1 MQQNVSQQ
9 IPQQYQPI
17 RQPMNIQQSYQL
29 MNAQYNNFQQPISSH
44 SIRQVQPGQ
53 QPNQTSSIS
62 SNQSSSIPA
71 DLPVPLL
78 PTATSSFS
86 STKVQQSVGPTQS
99 VPTTGP
105 AKPAAVNPTT
115 NQQPA
120 KALSNFDLLSDLTS
134 MAIPEPIQSVPQPKL
149 LTEADIIGQCY
160 NNPNQTQKR
169 NHFSLLQT

>member
-1 MQQNVSQQ
+1 MQQNISLQM
-9 IPQQYQPI
+9 PQQYQPI
-17 RQPMNIQQSYQL
+17 RQPINIQQSYQP

-53 QPNQTSSIS
+53 QPNHTSSIS

-78 PTATSSFS
+78 PTETSSFS
-86 STKVQQSVGPTQS
+86 STKLQPVGQAQPIPSAGPTKAA
-99 VPTTGP
+99 VAT
-105 AKPAAVNPTT
+105 PAA

-160 NNPNQTQKR
+160 NNPNQTQK
-169 NHFSLLQT
+169 

>member
-1 MQQNVSQQ
+1 MQQNISQQ
-9 IPQQYQPI
+9 MPQQYQPI
-17 RQPMNIQQSYQL
+17 RQPINIQQSYQP

-53 QPNQTSSIS
+53 QPNHTSSIS

-71 DLPVPLL
+71 DLPVPIL

-86 STKVQQSVGPTQS
+86 STKVQPVGQAQPIPSAGPTKAA
-99 VPTTGP
+99 VAT
-105 AKPAAVNPTT
+105 PAA

-160 NNPNQTQKR
+160 NNPNQTQK
-169 NHFSLLQT
+169 

>member
-1 MQQNVSQQ
+1 MQQNISQQ
-9 IPQQYQPI
+9 MPQQYQPI
-17 RQPMNIQQSYQL
+17 RQPMNIQQSYQP

-86 STKVQQSVGPTQS
+86 STKVQPVGQAQPIPS
-99 VPTTGP
+99 ASP
-105 AKPAAVNPTT
+105 AKAAVATPAA
-115 NQQPA
+115 NQQPS

-134 MAIPEPIQSVPQPKL
+134 MAIPEPIQFVPQPKL

-160 NNPNQTQKR
+160 NNPNQTQK
-169 NHFSLLQT
+169 

>member
-1 MQQNVSQQ
+1 MQQNISLQM
-9 IPQQYQPI
+9 PQQYQPI
-17 RQPMNIQQSYQL
+17 RQPINIQQSYQP

-53 QPNQTSSIS
+53 KPNQTSSIS

-78 PTATSSFS
+78 PTETSSFS
-86 STKVQQSVGPTQS
+86 STKLQPVGQAQPIPSAGPTKAA
-99 VPTTGP
+99 VAT
-105 AKPAAVNPTT
+105 PAA

-160 NNPNQTQKR
+160 NNPNQTQK
-169 NHFSLLQT
+169 

>member
-1 MQQNVSQQ
+1 MQQNISLQM
-9 IPQQYQPI
+9 PQQYQPI
-17 RQPMNIQQSYQL
+17 RQPINIQQSYQP

-53 QPNQTSSIS
+53 KPNQTSSIS

-78 PTATSSFS
+78 PTETSSFS
-86 STKVQQSVGPTQS
+86 STKLQPVGQAQPIPSAGPT
-99 VPTTGP
+99 
-105 AKPAAVNPTT
+105 KAAVANPVA

-160 NNPNQTQKR
+160 NNPNQTQK
-169 NHFSLLQT
+169 

>member
-1 MQQNVSQQ
+1 MQQNISQQ
-9 IPQQYQPI
+9 MPQQYQPI
-17 RQPMNIQQSYQL
+17 RQPMNIQQSYQP

-86 STKVQQSVGPTQS
+86 STKVQPVGQAQPIPS
-99 VPTTGP
+99 AGP
-105 AKPAAVNPTT
+105 AKAAVATPAT

-160 NNPNQTQKR
+160 NNPNQTQK
-169 NHFSLLQT
+169 